1 MENWIKAYLEVM
13 QSCNGMDDESQ
24 SQLARRIEKVVK
36 AVENT
41 TGKQVREVKITRSGD
56 VITIIDDERW
66 MYENPWLFEE
76 PNSVAGF
83 NDLNKLQESQE
94 ALQEAQKETGKL
106 IQRLH
111 DMQKAEKTAQ
121 RRAEEAEKQVAKLRE
136 VDEKRQCE
144 INNFRSLVSKKEEKA
159 TKLEKRIA
167 KALEERVASEEAL
180 RVALRKAQAERDA
193 TSKKKSAK
201 IENLQ
206 KVNSELKK
214 TINEINT
221 SRENDQALN
230 AAVMKSQEEKLVAK
244 MKVEQE
250 DHTAN
255 VRIMEGKHEEL
266 TIKTEDLEERF
277 AAEMKVQQE
286 GYASIL
292 QRKCEEIEVLQQ
304 AIEEKEIRDTVMA
317 AVDVLCHNVAA
328 DLKDVELTGDTG
340 HVNAVSDDTQ
350 KVWEIC
356 EAPEAEMTTQSE
368 KEGMIVIAVEE
379 KALQGSVQ
387 GGSTIAAEEIFEAK
401 KVEMSTTQSEKKCR
415 IVNAVEGKALQEN
428 MQGDTAIVAEK
439 TKSRQKR
446 TKKKAKKVHEVQ
458 HDYPWMPGYQP
469 RKIPPEDL
477 EIMLNY
483 CLGKT
488 TIGDTKAKLL
498 RTK

>member
-1 MENWIKAYLEVM
+1 MM

-41 TGKQVREVKITRSGD
+41 TGKQVREVKIAKRGD

-66 MYENPWLFEE
+66 MHENPWLFEE

-83 NDLNKLQESQE
+83 NDLNKLQESQ
-94 ALQEAQKETGKL
+94 ALQDAQKEIGKH
-106 IQRLH
+106 IQRAH
-111 DMQKAEKTAQ
+111 DMQKQAEK
-121 RRAEEAEKQVAKLRE
+121 AEKETAVKLRE
-136 VDEKRQCE
+136 ADEERQHEREVLKNEINNLRSEVSKKGGKLLKLEKHNAQLMEESVASKETLRKVQAGSVARIQKQSQTIENLRDEKRA
-144 INNFRSLVSKKEEKA
+144 LKKEILDINK
-159 TKLEKRIA
+159 
-167 KALEERVASEEAL
+167 
-180 RVALRKAQAERDA
+180 
-193 TSKKKSAK
+193 SK
-201 IENLQ
+201 
-206 KVNSELKK
+206 V
-214 TINEINT
+214 
-221 SRENDQALN
+221 NDQAIQ
-230 AAVMKSQEEKLVAK
+230 AATVESQK
-244 MKVEQE
+244 
-250 DHTAN
+250 
-255 VRIMEGKHEEL
+255 
-266 TIKTEDLEERF
+266 ERF

-304 AIEEKEIRDTVMA
+304 TIEEKEIRDTVMA

-401 KVEMSTTQSEKKCR
+401 KVEMSTTQSEKKCG

-458 HDYPWMPGYQP
+458 HDYPWKPGYQP
-469 RKIPPEDL
+469 RKHSPEDL
-477 EIMLNY
+477 EIMMNALN
-483 CLGKT
+483 T
-488 TIGDTKAKLL
+488 QRAMSIAEAVA
-498 RTK
+498 

>member
-41 TGKQVREVKITRSGD
+41 TGKQVREVKITIRGD

-66 MYENPWLFEE
+66 MHENPWLFEE

-83 NDLNKLQESQE
+83 NDLNKRQESQ
-94 ALQEAQKETGKL
+94 ALQDAQKEIGKH
-106 IQRLH
+106 IQRAH
-111 DMQKAEKTAQ
+111 DMQKQAEK
-121 RRAEEAEKQVAKLRE
+121 AEKETAVKLRE
-136 VDEKRQCE
+136 ADEERQHERKVLKNEINNLRSEVSKKGEKLLKLEKHNAKLMEESVASKETLRKVQAESVARIQKQSQTIENLRDEKRA
-144 INNFRSLVSKKEEKA
+144 LKKEILDINK
-159 TKLEKRIA
+159 
-167 KALEERVASEEAL
+167 
-180 RVALRKAQAERDA
+180 
-193 TSKKKSAK
+193 SK
-201 IENLQ
+201 
-206 KVNSELKK
+206 V
-214 TINEINT
+214 
-221 SRENDQALN
+221 NDQAIQ
-230 AAVMKSQEEKLVAK
+230 AATVESQK
-244 MKVEQE
+244 
-250 DHTAN
+250 
-255 VRIMEGKHEEL
+255 
-266 TIKTEDLEERF
+266 ERF

-387 GGSTIAAEEIFEAK
+387 EGSTIAAEEIFEAK

-469 RKIPPEDL
+469 RKHSPEDM
-477 EIMLNY
+477 EIMVNY
-483 CLGKT
+483 CLGKA
-488 TIGDTKAKLL
+488 TIGETNAKLL

>member
-41 TGKQVREVKITRSGD
+41 TGKQVREVKITQRGD

-66 MYENPWLFEE
+66 MHENPWLFEE

-83 NDLNKLQESQE
+83 NDLNKLQESQ
-94 ALQEAQKETGKL
+94 ALQDAQKEIGKH
-106 IQRLH
+106 IQRAH
-111 DMQKAEKTAQ
+111 DMQKQAEK
-121 RRAEEAEKQVAKLRE
+121 AEKETAVKLRE
-136 VDEKRQCE
+136 ADEERQHERKVLKNEINNLRSEVSKKGEKLLKLEKHNAKLMEESVASKETLRKVQAESVARIQKQSQTIENLRDEKRA
-144 INNFRSLVSKKEEKA
+144 LKKEILDINK
-159 TKLEKRIA
+159 
-167 KALEERVASEEAL
+167 
-180 RVALRKAQAERDA
+180 
-193 TSKKKSAK
+193 SK
-201 IENLQ
+201 
-206 KVNSELKK
+206 V
-214 TINEINT
+214 
-221 SRENDQALN
+221 NDQAIQ
-230 AAVMKSQEEKLVAK
+230 AATVESQK
-244 MKVEQE
+244 
-250 DHTAN
+250 
-255 VRIMEGKHEEL
+255 
-266 TIKTEDLEERF
+266 ERF

-387 GGSTIAAEEIFEAK
+387 GGSTIAAEEIFETPPLKCGMGETEALDEVDEPVIK
-401 KVEMSTTQSEKKCR
+401 CMEK
-415 IVNAVEGKALQEN
+415 EFDKALDDSAADSDDVDSEYAIHSRPSNVLKHDLRWTDEN
-428 MQGDTAIVAEK
+428 LKYLKGQSVRWQKVFCFEDQMFVMNLQDGIVYI
-439 TKSRQKR
+439 
-446 TKKKAKKVHEVQ
+446 
-458 HDYPWMPGYQP
+458 DPWGVPCDMEQSSLAAF
-469 RKIPPEDL
+469 EDL
-477 EIMLNY
+477 LSNDDSSDE
-483 CLGKT
+483 G
-488 TIGDTKAKLL
+488 
-498 RTK
+498 

>member
-1 MENWIKAYLEVM
+1 M
-13 QSCNGMDDESQ
+13 
-24 SQLARRIEKVVK
+24 
-36 AVENT
+36 
-41 TGKQVREVKITRSGD
+41 
-56 VITIIDDERW
+56 
-66 MYENPWLFEE
+66 P
-76 PNSVAGF
+76 
-83 NDLNKLQESQE
+83 
-94 ALQEAQKETGKL
+94 
-106 IQRLH
+106 
-111 DMQKAEKTAQ
+111 
-121 RRAEEAEKQVAKLRE
+121 
-136 VDEKRQCE
+136 
-144 INNFRSLVSKKEEKA
+144 
-159 TKLEKRIA
+159 
-167 KALEERVASEEAL
+167 
-180 RVALRKAQAERDA
+180 
-193 TSKKKSAK
+193 
-201 IENLQ
+201 
-206 KVNSELKK
+206 
-214 TINEINT
+214 
-221 SRENDQALN
+221 RENEQALN
-230 AAVMKSQEEKLVAK
+230 AAAMKSLEEKLVAK
-244 MKVEQE
+244 MTVEKE

-255 VRIMEGKHEEL
+255 VKIMEGKHGEL
-266 TIKTEDLEERF
+266 TIKVEELE
-277 AAEMKVQQE
+277 KD
-286 GYASIL
+286 L

-304 AIEEKEIRDTVMA
+304 TIEEKEIRDTVMA

-356 EAPEAEMTTQSE
+356 EAPEAEMTTQSG

-458 HDYPWMPGYQP
+458 HDYPWKPGYQP
-469 RKIPPEDL
+469 RKLPPEDL

-483 CLGKT
+483 CLGKD

>member
-41 TGKQVREVKITRSGD
+41 TGKQVREVKITQRGD

-66 MYENPWLFEE
+66 MHENPWLFEE

-83 NDLNKLQESQE
+83 NDLNKLQESQ
-94 ALQEAQKETGKL
+94 ALQDAQKEIGKH
-106 IQRLH
+106 IQRAH
-111 DMQKAEKTAQ
+111 DMQKQAEK
-121 RRAEEAEKQVAKLRE
+121 AEKETAVKLRE
-136 VDEKRQCE
+136 ADEERQHERQVLKNEINNLRSEVSKKGEKLLKLEKHNAKLMEESVASKDTLRKVQAGSVARIQKQSQTIENLRDEKRA
-144 INNFRSLVSKKEEKA
+144 LKKEILDINK
-159 TKLEKRIA
+159 
-167 KALEERVASEEAL
+167 
-180 RVALRKAQAERDA
+180 
-193 TSKKKSAK
+193 SK
-201 IENLQ
+201 
-206 KVNSELKK
+206 V
-214 TINEINT
+214 
-221 SRENDQALN
+221 NDQAIQ
-230 AAVMKSQEEKLVAK
+230 AATVESQK
-244 MKVEQE
+244 
-250 DHTAN
+250 
-255 VRIMEGKHEEL
+255 
-266 TIKTEDLEERF
+266 ERF

-286 GYASIL
+286 SYASIL

-304 AIEEKEIRDTVMA
+304 TIEEKEIRDTVMA

-356 EAPEAEMTTQSE
+356 EAPEAEMTTLSE

-379 KALQGSVQ
+379 KALRGSVQ

-446 TKKKAKKVHEVQ
+446 TKKKKVHKVQ

-469 RKIPPEDL
+469 RKHSPEEL

-483 CLGKT
+483 CLGKD

>member
-1 MENWIKAYLEVM
+1 
-13 QSCNGMDDESQ
+13 MDDESQ

-41 TGKQVREVKITRSGD
+41 TGKQVREVKITQRGD

-66 MYENPWLFEE
+66 MHENPWLFEE
-76 PNSVAGF
+76 PNSVEGF

-94 ALQEAQKETGKL
+94 ALQDAQKEIGKH

-111 DMQKAEKTAQ
+111 VMQKQAEKAEKETA
-121 RRAEEAEKQVAKLRE
+121 VKLRE
-136 VDEKRQCE
+136 ADEDRQHERKVLKNEINNLRSEVSKKGEKLLKLEKHNAKLMEESVASKETLRKVQAESVARIQKQSQTIENLRDEKRA
-144 INNFRSLVSKKEEKA
+144 LKKEILDINK
-159 TKLEKRIA
+159 
-167 KALEERVASEEAL
+167 
-180 RVALRKAQAERDA
+180 
-193 TSKKKSAK
+193 SK
-201 IENLQ
+201 
-206 KVNSELKK
+206 V
-214 TINEINT
+214 
-221 SRENDQALN
+221 NDQAIQ
-230 AAVMKSQEEKLVAK
+230 AATVESQK
-244 MKVEQE
+244 
-250 DHTAN
+250 
-255 VRIMEGKHEEL
+255 
-266 TIKTEDLEERF
+266 ERF

-304 AIEEKEIRDTVMA
+304 TIEEKEIRDTVMA

-458 HDYPWMPGYQP
+458 HDCPWKPGYQP
-469 RKIPPEDL
+469 RKHSPEDL

-483 CLGKT
+483 CLGKD
-488 TIGDTKAKLL
+488 TIDDTKAKLL